1 MFVVRCPTGLADAH
15 TGLDAAAAA
24 IEDGALRGF
33 TPGELAARVQ
43 DLRRLQAKAEA
54 AVLAVTREVEAQN
67 VFSYEGLLDAKSWLR
82 AKARMTPNEA
92 AATVRTARAL
102 GRVELAATA
111 AALGAGEIDPAHARL
126 IADGTDKA
134 PAGAVDLI
142 EPVAL
147 DAARVADPR
156 AVADVMRRL
165 QHALDPDAADARALA
180 RYDRRGLTLAPTLDG
195 SMLIRGV
202 ADEATGALLA
212 TAVDAASPL
221 VAGDTRTP
229 TQRRLDAL
237 AHLARHY
244 LRDDQPGDP
253 PNDSTQIN
261 ADSAGGA
268 GDESD
273 GGDVESGE
281 KSGGGR
287 RDGGRSGRG
296 GARTQLIVT
305 VDADTLSSQ
314 PGESGS
320 PGGSL
325 AWIGPITAATAQ
337 RLGCDSLVTVVALGP
352 DGQVIGNRAQRRF
365 FTTAQRRAII
375 ARDGDRCPAPYCDR
389 PITWAD
395 GHHQTSWTLGGPTT
409 VDNGVLPCEGHH
421 LLIHEGHWQLI
432 RLPDGRY
439 LLQHPDGRT
448 LGPEPHPPGHHRPP
462 PRRQ

>member
-1 MFVVRCPTGLADAH
+1 MLSIDVVGEAQGRVAAAGDEVARLLDVVDRGGLGGCTPEQLAGLVTGLRAVQ
-15 TGLDAAAAA
+15 
-24 IEDGALRGF
+24 
-33 TPGELAARVQ
+33 AR
-43 DLRRLQAKAEA
+43 AEA
-54 AVLAVTREVEAQN
+54 GVLAVTREVEAQN
-67 VFSYEGLLDAKSWLR
+67 VFLVEGLLDAKSWLR

-180 RYDRRGLTLAPTLDG
+180 RYDRRGLTLSPTLDG
-195 SMLIRGV
+195 SMVIRGV
-202 ADEATGALLA
+202 ADEVTGALLA

-244 LRDDQPGDP
+244 LRDDQPGDGS
-253 PNDSTQIN
+253 DSDPDGDGDGGTEPI
-261 ADSAGGA
+261 DTTSSHGGGA
-268 GDESD
+268 GSR
-273 GGDVESGE
+273 GGA
-281 KSGGGR
+281 GGK
-287 RDGGRSGRG
+287 G

-389 PITWAD
+389 PITWSD
-395 GHHQTSWTLGGPTT
+395 GHHQTSWTHGGPTT
-409 VDNGVLPCEGHH
+409 VDNGVLPCEAHH
-421 LLIHEGHWQLI
+421 LLIHEGHWQLH

-462 PRRQ
+462 PHPRQ

>member
-1 MFVVRCPTGLADAH
+1 MLSIDVVGEAQGRVAAAGDEVARLLDVVDRGGLGGCTPEQLAGLVTGLRAVQ
-15 TGLDAAAAA
+15 
-24 IEDGALRGF
+24 
-33 TPGELAARVQ
+33 AR
-43 DLRRLQAKAEA
+43 AEA
-54 AVLAVTREVEAQN
+54 GVLAVTREVEAQN
-67 VFSYEGLLDAKSWLR
+67 VFLVEGLLDAKSWLR

-180 RYDRRGLTLAPTLDG
+180 RYDRRGLTLSPTLDG
-195 SMLIRGV
+195 SMVIRGV
-202 ADEATGALLA
+202 ADEVTGALLA

-244 LRDDQPGDP
+244 LRDDQPGDGS
-253 PNDSTQIN
+253 DSDPEGDGDGGTEPI
-261 ADSAGGA
+261 DTTSSHGGGA
-268 GDESD
+268 GSR
-273 GGDVESGE
+273 GGA
-281 KSGGGR
+281 GGK
-287 RDGGRSGRG
+287 G

-389 PITWAD
+389 PITWSD
-395 GHHQTSWTLGGPTT
+395 GHHQTSWTHGGPTT
-409 VDNGVLPCEGHH
+409 VDNGVLPCEAHH
-421 LLIHEGHWQLI
+421 LLIHEGHWQLH

-462 PRRQ
+462 PHPRQ